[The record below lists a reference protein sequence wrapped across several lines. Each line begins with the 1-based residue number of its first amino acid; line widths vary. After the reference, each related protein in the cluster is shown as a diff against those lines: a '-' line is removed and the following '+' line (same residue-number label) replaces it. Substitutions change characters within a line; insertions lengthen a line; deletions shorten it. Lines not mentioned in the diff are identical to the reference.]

1 MGGSKRLLLLILDF
15 RGKVGQKNGSA
26 VALGAPPLTS
36 LPVVKIKFSHFLR
49 LILLEDI
56 FYTTA
61 SSLGL
66 ILRKCTVCDRKYMA
80 TRKII

>member
-1 MGGSKRLLLLILDF
+1 MGGSKRLLLLVLDF
-15 RGKVGQKNGSA
+15 RGKAGQKNGSG
-26 VALGAPPLTS
+26 VALGAPPTN
-36 LPVVKIKFSHFLR
+36 LPPCCQNKFFAFLR